1 VVPVFREKL
10 CDIRSN
16 VSITTHICTDLQTKS
31 FLGINVHF
39 VEDTRINFICL
50 GMEELDQSHRADYIG
65 NQILKTLVE
74 WNIKDEKFVVTSP
87 YIKIHTPARKHS
99 KQSRHR

>member
-1 VVPVFREKL
+1 
-10 CDIRSN
+10 
-16 VSITTHICTDLQTKS
+16 
-31 FLGINVHF
+31 
-39 VEDTRINFICL
+39 
-50 GMEELDQSHRADYIG
+50 MEELDQSHRADYIG